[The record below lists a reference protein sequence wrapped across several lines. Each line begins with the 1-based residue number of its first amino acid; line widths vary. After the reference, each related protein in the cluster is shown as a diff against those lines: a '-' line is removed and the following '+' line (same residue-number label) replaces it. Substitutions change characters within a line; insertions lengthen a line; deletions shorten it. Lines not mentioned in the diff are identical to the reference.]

1 MMFDLRNPDSI
12 TDAVETILRDPEV
25 GKELAEKGRSRATLF
40 SWEKAARKALKILE
54 AAHQAAQKR
63 QPRRYVPPQEPLEG
77 HFSDGWA
84 GPRLLVRRVELSR
97 WRNLVLEGEASEH
110 CLPLEL
116 RIHGDGD
123 HIDELR
129 LEKPGQFSRTAKLP
143 AAGSDSG
150 LVDIEILA
158 SSHFVPTDI
167 GATKNSRH
175 LCFRLHH
182 LALTGPEGNPMTLYK
197 SDR

>member
-1 MMFDLRNPDSI
+1 MMFDPRNPDSI
-12 TDAVETILRDPEV
+12 AEAIEPILRDPEV
-25 GKELAEKGRSRATLF
+25 GRQLAEKGQKRVRAF
-40 SWEKAARKALKILE
+40 SWEKSAHKALEILEEAPKARK
-54 AAHQAAQKR
+54 R
-63 QPRRYVPPQEPLEG
+63 RPRSYVPPQEPLEG

-97 WRNLVLEGEASEH
+97 WRNMVLEGEASEH

-123 HIDELR
+123 RIDELR
-129 LEKPGQFSRTAKLP
+129 LENPGRFGRTTKLP
-143 AAGSDSG
+143 DRGSNSG

-158 SSHFVPTDI
+158 NSHFVPKDLR
-167 GATKNSRH
+167 ATKDDRH
-175 LCFRLHH
+175 LSFHLHY
-182 LALTGPEGNPMTLYK
+182 LALTGPEGDPMILYK